1 MQHSFL
7 AGPTVDIEKGRPK
20 NNGVRH
26 QLSSISEWGW
36 VVGRLVSMQ
45 NKLLLPLS
53 KSIDVSYNLYDFD
66 DFKNAFAEHAQSL
79 KQRLWTAVIL
89 IFKNHIFDF
98 QKYMCAIFLKIKSVS
113 CVLRRDRGARLVSA
127 EQDPTWQACIRVKN
141 ERSAQ
146 KFFCG
151 ARPRLT
157 TYSIY
162 STCSTYSRF
171 GIMYSVLCTGYLY

>member
-89 IFKNHIFDF
+89 IFKNHKVKWDPMWRISIHRDFDSLGGDLSP
-98 QKYMCAIFLKIKSVS
+98 CGSHW
-113 CVLRRDRGARLVSA
+113 LR
-127 EQDPTWQACIRVKN
+127 
-141 ERSAQ
+141 
-146 KFFCG
+146 
-151 ARPRLT
+151 
-157 TYSIY
+157 
-162 STCSTYSRF
+162 
-171 GIMYSVLCTGYLY
+171 